1 MAFFPRPVRPSRAIG
16 DLWTFIRQR
25 RRHEL
30 GFGVLAVVIT
40 ALWFWAIFDKLDVR
54 PEWEPPQVM
63 YVKQWPTT
71 RSEAEVRAQLAED
84 APKEIAAHKAEE
96 AAAQKRQ
103 AEFKKVAKT
112 LGIDVTPR
120 R

>member
-16 DLWTFIRQR
+16 DLWMFIRQR

-30 GFGVLAVVIT
+30 GFGLLAVGIT
-40 ALWFWAIFDKLDVR
+40 CLWFWAIFDKLDVR
-54 PEWEPPQVM
+54 PEWQPPKVM
-63 YVKQWPTT
+63 YVKQWPLT
-71 RSEAEVRAQLAED
+71 RTEAEVRAQLAKD
-84 APKEIAAHKAEE
+84 APKELAERKAAEE
-96 AAAQKRQ
+96 AARKRQ
-103 AEFKKVAKT
+103 DEYKKLAKT